1 MADLYDIRQEIL
13 ARRQTM
19 TSAAALNI
27 RMGVEQSPDKAAAD
41 RVVAQR
47 LGVPTAAVQADPG
60 LVAHDKTLQTRQVV
74 DNNAVLR
81 DWYAKNP
88 DAAAIS
94 HDDVG
99 VLGAL
104 GEKLQT
110 GIAFLMNP
118 MMFGREYAKQKGRD
132 LYAGRADLTPANVG
146 RSLGAGVV
154 DLGTGALGA
163 TEALSEGFDSA
174 ANLIDGRGDEG
185 STQGLRRWRQSTQAF
200 AETVAPKPKT
210 QAGNDI
216 LSGFR
221 SIPGSLAAAG
231 TTLLTGNPYL
241 GATVLGAAT
250 GGQSYGQARDEGVGV
265 GRAALKSAIDAAV
278 ETGTEIIPEKFLLG
292 DVMAHAG
299 LRKFV
304 WDQVKSEVPF
314 EQAAT
319 VLQDFNQWALIDSNH
334 GKTFDQ
340 YLGEIEPHAWST
352 LVSTLVGMAPMAG
365 VGATAQLLDRASGRH
380 AAREEAAT
388 QADALREHMQ
398 ELADLS
404 AASKTRERDAET
416 FHDFVQQAT
425 EDTPLEEV
433 YIDPKVLHDTLA
445 QSELEPAQQ
454 KIVAERIAPRIAE
467 ALEAGTDARVGV
479 ADFAAALAGTSAEKV
494 LLDHAKAEPN
504 GMSKVEAD
512 EFMAAKG
519 DRLLDEIKAAQANA
533 ETDAATKADVE
544 SVRTEILD
552 QLQKANRFTAQVNE
566 RYADLHAAFYSTMA
580 SRLGLSVSALYERYP
595 VRIQNAIMRD
605 SKDVLDQG
613 ARHAKVD
620 DLSAHEKADLVQ
632 SLAVE
637 FIPGFNMDHWQ
648 EVFGG
653 VDRYTDDQI
662 GQQLF
667 GLTDPLTV
675 RRVSLNPREIDNKNR
690 ATSPNAVRD
699 YKKQLKKS
707 KAPAI
712 LVRKEGD
719 MWKIV
724 EGGHRLKAA
733 QEAKAESID
742 AIDVTDL
749 ANMDWRAYLRGET
762 NDSMPLA
769 SRTLGSYA
777 QNDTSPIFYST
788 LERAVESSP
797 QAKAGADQ
805 WLATLGKTP
814 GVKREELEWSGL
826 PDWLKMQGG
835 PVTRE
840 ELLGFIREGG
850 VQVDEVVLGESDPR
864 AVEER
869 AIELRDEYIQGF
881 VDDFMADVPY
891 PETAVDDD
899 GDETGQWVMGDDYFN
914 TQEEALEAYQ
924 AALDQAQQDHEE
936 TVSARVG
943 WVEFEEQARAEV
955 GALTEFSE
963 YTEQGGED
971 YRELLLTL
979 PNVAG
984 PSTHWSEPN
993 VVAHLRFKSRQSTDG
1008 KRVMF
1013 IEEVQSDWHQK
1024 GRDQGYAR
1032 KLSDDE
1038 RAELMEKTHAA
1049 WRAVDDAGKWLSK
1062 ATVEALEAEKVRVGE
1077 MPDVP
1082 MPEVEK
1088 GSEYDAV
1095 LNGLVDSALSG
1106 KVGQLRVQAEWMRK
1120 QRPGDPIATALIEYA
1135 ERQADLLR
1143 SEEVK
1148 AALEIL
1154 RNGRQSYSHEEVARR
1169 AQGIIGRLGLHDAVT
1184 KELTAFRDAE
1194 ARRRRPQDR
1203 RRGDARLLRPQ
1214 PRQHHQ
1220 RPREE
1225 LHALLAHH
1233 EQKLASDKAAM
1244 ASIEKTLGEPA
1255 GEQWTGP
1262 IAANEARIAQ
1272 LKEQIAAA
1280 SDTAHQPRLRHHPR
1294 TQGGGPAG
1302 FCPLSAT
1309 ARCLLAGHRHHH
1321 PAPERRPFDVPAR
1334 KRSLLPRSDAPPRD
1348 RSAGA
1353 AADQG

>member
-110 GIAFLMNP
+110 GIAFLANP
-118 MMFGREYAKQKGRD
+118 MMFGREYARQKGRD

-174 ANLIDGRGDEG
+174 ANLIDGRGDQG

-200 AETVAPKPKT
+200 AETVAPKSKT

-241 GATVLGAAT
+241 GATVLGATT

-319 VLQDFNQWALIDSNH
+319 VLQDFNQWALIDANH

-365 VGATAQLLDRASGRH
+365 VGATAQLLDRATGRH
-380 AAREEAAT
+380 AAREDAAA
-388 QADALREHMQ
+388 QADAMREHMQ

-479 ADFAAALAGTSAEKV
+479 ADFAAALAGTPAEKV

-595 VRIQNAIMRD
+595 VRIQNAVMRD
-605 SKDVLDQG
+605 SKDVLDQQAPPAIAEIKDFAG
-613 ARHAKVD
+613 KKGVELEVD
-620 DLSAHEKADLVQ
+620 DEGTGTIALQWIARRNKNNGSKPGKKGVGSEVLKMLTDYADRTGQ
-632 SLAVE
+632 DISLAVLGGSSRLMDFYAKHGFE
-637 FIPGFNMDHWQ
+637 TEIPS
-648 EVFGG
+648 
-653 VDRYTDDQI
+653 
-662 GQQLF
+662 
-667 GLTDPLTV
+667 DPDEPIMT
-675 RRVSLNPREIDNKNR
+675 R
-690 ATSPNAVRD
+690 
-699 YKKQLKKS
+699 
-707 KAPAI
+707 
-712 LVRKEGD
+712 
-719 MWKIV
+719 
-724 EGGHRLKAA
+724 AA
-733 QEAKAESID
+733 Q
-742 AIDVTDL
+742 
-749 ANMDWRAYLRGET
+749 
-762 NDSMPLA
+762 PL
-769 SRTLGSYA
+769 SSDSYA
-777 QNDTSPIFYST
+777 QNDTSPIFYSA
-788 LERAVESSP
+788 LERAVENSP

-814 GVKREELEWSGL
+814 GVKKEELEWSGL

-850 VQVDEVVLGESDPR
+850 VQVDEVVLGETDPSAVEDR
-864 AVEER
+864 AVE
-869 AIELRDEYIQGF
+869 LRDAYI
-881 VDDFMADVPY
+881 DEAMRDF
-891 PETAVDDD
+891 
-899 GDETGQWVMGDDYFN
+899 
-914 TQEEALEAYQ
+914 
-924 AALDQAQQDHEE
+924 
-936 TVSARVG
+936 
-943 WVEFEEQARAEV
+943 EFPAK
-955 GALTEFSE
+955 F
-963 YTEQGGED
+963 
-971 YRELLLTL
+971 
-979 PNVAG
+979 
-984 PSTHWSEPN
+984 
-993 VVAHLRFKSRQSTDG
+993 
-1008 KRVMF
+1008 
-1013 IEEVQSDWHQK
+1013 
-1024 GRDQGYAR
+1024 
-1032 KLSDDE
+1032 
-1038 RAELMEKTHAA
+1038 
-1049 WRAVDDAGKWLSK
+1049 
-1062 ATVEALEAEKVRVGE
+1062 
-1077 MPDVP
+1077 
-1082 MPEVEK
+1082 
-1088 GSEYDAV
+1088 
-1095 LNGLVDSALSG
+1095 
-1106 KVGQLRVQAEWMRK
+1106 
-1120 QRPGDPIATALIEYA
+1120 
-1135 ERQADLLR
+1135 
-1143 SEEVK
+1143 
-1148 AALEIL
+1148 
-1154 RNGRQSYSHEEVARR
+1154 
-1169 AQGIIGRLGLHDAVT
+1169 GRLPGY
-1184 KELTAFRDAE
+1184 
-1194 ARRRRPQDR
+1194 
-1203 RRGDARLLRPQ
+1203 RRGL
-1214 PRQHHQ
+1214 
-1220 RPREE
+1220 
-1225 LHALLAHH
+1225 
-1233 EQKLASDKAAM
+1233 
-1244 ASIEKTLGEPA
+1244 
-1255 GEQWTGP
+1255 
-1262 IAANEARIAQ
+1262 
-1272 LKEQIAAA
+1272 
-1280 SDTAHQPRLRHHPR
+1280 
-1294 TQGGGPAG
+1294 
-1302 FCPLSAT
+1302 
-1309 ARCLLAGHRHHH
+1309 
-1321 PAPERRPFDVPAR
+1321 
-1334 KRSLLPRSDAPPRD
+1334 
-1348 RSAGA
+1348 
-1353 AADQG
+1353 